1 MKYTKIMKIET
12 DSRRNRNLD
21 IQIKSKAIEVVIK
34 NLSIKK
40 SLGLH
45 TFTQGIY
52 QAF

>member
-1 MKYTKIMKIET
+1 MKIQT

-21 IQIKSKAIEVVIK
+21 IQTQGKAIELVIK

-40 SLGLH
+40 SLVYA
-45 TFTQGIY
+45 FTQGIY

>member
-1 MKYTKIMKIET
+1 MKIQT

-21 IQIKSKAIEVVIK
+21 IQTQGKAIELVIK

-40 SLGLH
+40 SLGLYA
-45 TFTQGIY
+45 FTQGIY